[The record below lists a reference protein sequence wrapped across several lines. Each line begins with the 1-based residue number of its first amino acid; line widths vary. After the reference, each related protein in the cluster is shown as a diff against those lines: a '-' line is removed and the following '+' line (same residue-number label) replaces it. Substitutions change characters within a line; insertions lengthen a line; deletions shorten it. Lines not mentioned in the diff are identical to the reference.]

1 MVDTAGF
8 DVVPPLSLL
17 RASDAGE
24 EQARSETHDHKYLPN
39 QEYFSNSTNFEPQR
53 TGTAAA
59 MHAGEMDVNHDQVYP
74 IMSSSLLTK
83 EENTILQTLTISPSL
98 EELKE
103 LSENTND
110 PFAFMTMLV
119 SFFRTNKIHLSREV
133 SESLLDFY
141 YPFLNDSKN
150 ADNIIIGSKA
160 QYALQ
165 DLIVCL
171 MKEYPSKDP
180 FFQVFSSRILTD
192 LLILMRHSTGD
203 FLVQNFRCF
212 SDIYRSQGQNISEE
226 IFDRL
231 EVDFCLTFTP
241 THTLFK
247 QACKLIDTTVIHG
260 FDSYSLL
267 KLLIRMK
274 INANMK
280 TFELIDD
287 ILSNTQR
294 CNSDVHVIVEFLF
307 QMSVLKV
314 VWSMTAVS
322 LLKKHV
328 HYIINDKKT
337 KKWSI
342 NFIRRSF
349 QWMQLCKKNGRYKNR
364 RPMIARAMSV
374 LAEDAPEVIR
384 SEIYTCASTLIMSG
398 LMPEL
403 SQFFKSTGAFDQTF
417 LDEIDVMELR
427 DDLMDQLCSPVE
439 KLRADQIRR
448 IEAKR
453 NLCVRNP
460 LSDDEAI
467 KITDGLESSI
477 LKSVKFFY
485 AMIAL
490 ILTIVVLVI
499 FS

>member
-1 MVDTAGF
+1 MVATAGF
-8 DVVPPLSLL
+8 GVVPPLSLL
-17 RASDAGE
+17 NANEVDE
-24 EQARSETHDHKYLPN
+24 EQVQNETHDHNNFTN
-39 QEYFSNSTNFEPQR
+39 QEYFFNSPNFEPQR
-53 TGTAAA
+53 TGIAAVTFD
-59 MHAGEMDVNHDQVYP
+59 GDRDTNHDQVHC
-74 IMSSSLLTK
+74 IMNPSLLTK
-83 EENTILQTLTISPSL
+83 EENAVLPTLTISPTL
-98 EELKE
+98 DELKE

-110 PFAFMTMLV
+110 PFAFMTLMV
-119 SFFRTNKIHLSREV
+119 SFFRTNRIHLSREV
-133 SESLLDFY
+133 TESLLDFY
-141 YPFLNDSKN
+141 YPFLSDSKN

-171 MKEYPSKDP
+171 MKEYPSRDP
-180 FFQVFSSRILTD
+180 FFQVFSFRILTD

-212 SDIYRSQGQNISEE
+212 SDIYRSQGPNISEE
-226 IFDRL
+226 IFERL

-241 THTLFK
+241 THMLFK

-287 ILSNTQR
+287 ILSDTQR
-294 CNSDVHVIVEFLF
+294 CNSDVHVIIEFLF

-322 LLKKHV
+322 LLKKHI
-328 HYIINDKKT
+328 HYILNDKKT

-364 RPMIARAMSV
+364 RPMITRAMSV

-403 SQFFKSTGAFDQTF
+403 SQFFKPTGAFDQTL

-439 KLRADQIRR
+439 KLRPDQIRR

-460 LSDDEAI
+460 LSDDETI
-467 KITDGLESSI
+467 KISDSLESSI

-490 ILTIVVLVI
+490 VLTIVVLVI